1 MTFKFLIAVFVVIVS
16 YVVLTEIMLPRA
28 FPGEKIGDLNSAFK
42 RKFKEYW
49 EKRKHTPKRK
59 R

>member
-1 MTFKFLIAVFVVIVS
+1 MTFKFLIVVVVVIVS

-42 RKFKEYW
+42 RKFIEYW
-49 EKRKHTPKRK
+49 EKRKTHKRK